1 MIDVVTDIEKLE
13 SALSLLDPDNAGDE
27 KRAGINII
35 EKLLEHKK
43 AELQLFEDTM
53 APLMPK
59 INHDVAIDD
68 NKFEPVKF
76 RKAI

>member
-13 SALSLLDPDNAGDE
+13 NALQSLKGNE
-27 KRAGINII
+27 QKKGINII
-35 EKLLEHKK
+35 EKLLKHKK

-68 NKFEPVKF
+68 NKFEPVKL